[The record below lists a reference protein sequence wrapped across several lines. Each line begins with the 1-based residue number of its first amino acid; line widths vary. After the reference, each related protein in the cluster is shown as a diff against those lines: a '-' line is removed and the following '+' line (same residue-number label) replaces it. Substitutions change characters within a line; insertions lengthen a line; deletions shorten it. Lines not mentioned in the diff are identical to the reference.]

1 MTVFNRLLVF
11 ALGLVLAAFGFV
23 MAIEAAWTG
32 LGYRFLWFPG
42 PKWLHSLR
50 TSAWSD
56 RSVMVGAAVIAAIG
70 LALLVAE
77 LRPWPKRLARL
88 CIKHEEIWLIQRHS
102 AEQYVMRAVANEV
115 PRTPVKA
122 GLRIGKRRW
131 LLRLRAN
138 AATSTK
144 PNLEAAGRRELTKLG
159 APLGSRVAVR
169 TARSRRAS

>member
-88 CIKHEEIWLIQRHS
+88 CIKHEEIWLIQ
-102 AEQYVMRAVANEV
+102 
-115 PRTPVKA
+115 
-122 GLRIGKRRW
+122 
-131 LLRLRAN
+131 
-138 AATSTK
+138 